1 MEKDRPKNLEIKKKF
16 FKAGDYSKNIMLD
29 VECMR
34 ILAQEEKINKYLL
47 VAKRGALLYY
57 RVLKRVV
64 DEEIKLVPMVFF
76 IAGKNSF
83 DLYTFLMILD
93 YLKRLVENGIRVE
106 KMHINRAMDIIRPI
120 DNSKQL

>member
-34 ILAQEEKINKYLL
+34 IRAQEEKINKYLL

-76 IAGKNSF
+76 IAGKVGSF
-83 DLYTFLMILD
+83 LIML
-93 YLKRLVENGIRVE
+93 RLFE
-106 KMHINRAMDIIRPI
+106 KTCREWY
-120 DNSKQL
+120 